1 MCALTG
7 TEPCPGLAGA
17 IRDVGT
23 AAGGWESQAAL
34 EALGRDQGGD
44 AAGLPWSGTG
54 EPAER
59 LGLGVSLPSSG
70 SAAPPRSEP

>member
-7 TEPCPGLAGA
+7 TDGLAGA

-23 AAGGWESQAAL
+23 AARGWESQAAL
-34 EALGRDQGGD
+34 EALGRDQGGV

-54 EPAER
+54 EQAER
-59 LGLGVSLPSSG
+59 LGLGVSLPLSG